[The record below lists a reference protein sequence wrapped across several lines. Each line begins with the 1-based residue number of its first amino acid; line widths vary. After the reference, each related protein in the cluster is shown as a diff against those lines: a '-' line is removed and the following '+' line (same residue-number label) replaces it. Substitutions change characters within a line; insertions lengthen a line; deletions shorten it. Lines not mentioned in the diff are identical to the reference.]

1 MVANVGAVGGL
12 TCRVSGQEM
21 EATQQSYSLTACQL
35 DPGHGKETWENW
47 QVNLPPPPEVPLSQ
61 KKGFHIRPY

>member
-35 DPGHGKETWENW
+35 DPGRW
-47 QVNLPPPPEVPLSQ
+47 
-61 KKGFHIRPY
+61 

>member
-35 DPGHGKETWENW
+35 DPGRLWKTGIMASQPTT
-47 QVNLPPPPEVPLSQ
+47 PPEVPLSE
-61 KKGFHIRPY
+61 IRV